1 MTPARPGLPA
11 GGGGRGVP
19 QVPGTSWSVAGDVLG
34 SLSKGSSPSTLTPGS
49 LETSSVLETIRV
61 VLLGRELLAGPG
73 QVWLVSGGGGGEG
86 GDSSLTM
93 KKIIPLFT
101 SVIFS
106 RYQSSPLWGDT
117 CNLPSHTLRLPQG
130 PPGPPGETEAP
141 PQPFWRGCPDKRR
154 LPLAWS

>member
-61 VLLGRELLAGPG
+61 VLLGRELLAG
-73 QVWLVSGGGGGEG
+73 V
-86 GDSSLTM
+86 D
-93 KKIIPLFT
+93 I
-101 SVIFS
+101 
-106 RYQSSPLWGDT
+106 
-117 CNLPSHTLRLPQG
+117 
-130 PPGPPGETEAP
+130 
-141 PQPFWRGCPDKRR
+141 
-154 LPLAWS
+154 